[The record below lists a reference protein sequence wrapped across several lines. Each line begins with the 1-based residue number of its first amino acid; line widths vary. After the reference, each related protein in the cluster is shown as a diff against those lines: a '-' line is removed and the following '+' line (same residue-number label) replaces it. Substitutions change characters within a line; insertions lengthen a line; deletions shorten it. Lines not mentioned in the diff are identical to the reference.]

1 MSHVD
6 LENGSIRFTERIQA
20 AIQCF
25 APSAALQ
32 LIEALEGGVSATM
45 ARIEI
50 RLPDGSIHK
59 YVVRTPGKWTA
70 EEPPG
75 FIEREYKI
83 LQQVSQTG
91 ILSPNPV
98 YLEPPGMED
107 RCYILEYI
115 EGAPELKPLDPVA
128 YGRAFAELHAQIH
141 GLDLQRHGLQDTR
154 HLPTKIRTLG
164 DPTCHQPWE
173 GEARSLLDR
182 FGPLEDVNPP
192 VFRHGDL
199 WPGNVLWLDGR
210 VSGIVDWENASLG
223 EPLFDIAIT
232 RLDLLWVAGWEATHA
247 FTDYYLHL
255 NPIDSS
261 KLALFDLVAA
271 LRLSGA
277 IEMIVPAYP
286 PLGRPDV
293 TAESLTRD
301 LGEFVD
307 SALTR
312 V

>member
-1 MSHVD
+1 MADTNLTS
-6 LENGSIRFTERIQA
+6 RFRNAVAE
-20 AIQCF
+20 F
-25 APSAALQ
+25 APGAILES
-32 LIEALEGGVSATM
+32 IDALEGGVSATM
-45 ARIEI
+45 AKISV
-50 RLPDGSIHK
+50 LFADGVQRR

-83 LQQVSQTG
+83 LQQVGLTG
-91 ILSPNPV
+91 IPSPKPV
-98 YLEPPGMED
+98 FLESEGPDD
-107 RCYILEYI
+107 RFYVLEYI
-115 EGAPELKPLDPVA
+115 EGAPELNPSDPAA

-141 GLDLQRHGLQDTR
+141 GLDLQRHRLLDTR
-154 HLPTKIRTLG
+154 HLPTKVRTPDEATDPHIRE
-164 DPTCHQPWE
+164 DE
-173 GEARSLLDR
+173 VRSVLDKLC
-182 FGPLEDVNPP
+182 PIEDVNPP

-199 WPGNVLWLDGR
+199 WPGNVLWHEGK

-232 RLDLLWVAGWEATHA
+232 RLDLLWVAGWEATQA
-247 FTDYYLHL
+247 FTEHYLHL

-277 IEMIVPAYP
+277 IEMIAPAYP

-293 TAESLTRD
+293 TADSLTRD

-307 SALTR
+307 SALSR